1 MPLPHGKPFWGKY
14 RAKVLDNHDPL
25 TLGRI
30 KVGIPDVLGPE
41 VSSWALPAVPYAGN
55 GVGLYLIPPVGAA
68 VWIEFEHGEPDYPIW
83 TGCYWETQAQLPA
96 EAALPEVKVLK
107 TKTATIVLD
116 DLAGE
121 IAIVTGNSEIKL
133 SSQGIV
139 IQHMKK
145 AIVKIAAPT
154 VSINDGALEVT

>member
-1 MPLPHGKPFWGKY
+1 MAEQGKPFFGKY
-14 RAKVLDNHDPL
+14 RGKVRDIQDPL

-30 KVGIPDVLGPE
+30 KVEIPDVLGAA
-41 VSSWALPAVPYAGN
+41 VSGWALPAVPYAGN
-55 GVGLYLIPPVGAA
+55 GVGLYLIPPVGAS
-68 VWIEFEHGEPDYPIW
+68 VWVEFEHGDPDYPVW
-83 TGCYWETQAQLPA
+83 AGCYWETQAQLPT
-96 EAALPEVKVLK
+96 EADKPEVKVLK

-133 SSQGIV
+133 SSQGII
-139 IQHMKK
+139 IQHLKK
-145 AIVKIAAPT
+145 AIVKIASPT

>member
-1 MPLPHGKPFWGKY
+1 MAEQDKPFYGKY
-14 RAKVLDNHDPL
+14 RGKVRDIQDPL

-30 KVGIPDVLGPE
+30 KVEIPDVLGAD
-41 VSSWALPAVPYAGN
+41 VSGWALPAVPYAGN
-55 GVGLYLIPPVGAA
+55 GVGLYLIPPVGAS
-68 VWIEFEHGEPDYPIW
+68 VWVEFEHGDPDYPIW
-83 TGCYWETQAQLPA
+83 TGCFWETQAQLPT
-96 EAALPEVKVLK
+96 EADKPEVKVLK

-133 SSQGIV
+133 SSQGII
-139 IQHMKK
+139 IQHLKK
-145 AIVKIAAPT
+145 AIVKIASPT